1 MLPAFK
7 RKLPRAS
14 GGNRPYTDIYA
25 ARRFRAASKGESAM
39 SASDRTDS
47 TAEATSAAAIRGLWT
62 RAGRLVNMFPPPAF
76 AGYVVRRFIADAAP
90 QAASGLSYASLL
102 ALVPLLAI
110 MLAII
115 SAFPA
120 FSGLE
125 DRILGAIVSDALPP
139 MEADAGAQIRSFVR
153 NATDLTGPG
162 LAGLGVTAILL
173 LSNIN
178 GAFNTIWRVS
188 EPRPLAMRLL
198 VYWALLT
205 LGPLLLA
212 VSISVSAPVFAAL
225 GGESVAE
232 VARWLVPP
240 WVMSIGIGAVGFA
253 VLFYVVPNRR
263 VHLVHSLAGG
273 LVTALVFE
281 ALKAAFGFYLA
292 AVPGYRAVYGAVAA
306 VPIFLVWLYM
316 SWAAVLLGAEVTAA
330 LPEWRAYRARA
341 GTAWAGETLALAF
354 ALLARLRTAQR
365 EGRTLGR
372 GELVAELPAT
382 PGDVDGILTPLRRA
396 GVIARTAGGRWVL
409 AVDLSRLPVSR
420 VLGVLS
426 LSLDPGEDWP
436 AAVRAGLGELT
447 AAARDWTDQD
457 VETLL
462 SRAGDAPPAAG
473 VTSPGR
479 GSP

>member
-1 MLPAFK
+1 MVPAIK
-7 RKLPRAS
+7 RKLSRAQ
-14 GGNRPYTDIYA
+14 GGTRPYTDVFA
-25 ARRFRAASKGESAM
+25 VWGRDAASAGEPAM
-39 SASDRTDS
+39 STSDRTER
-47 TAEATSAAAIRGLWT
+47 TAGAKSAAAMRGLWT

-76 AGYVVRRFIADAAP
+76 AGYVIRRFIADAAP

-125 DRILGAIVSDALPP
+125 ERILGAIVSDALPP
-139 MEADAGAQIRSFVR
+139 MDVDAGAQIRAFVR

-240 WVMSIGIGAVGFA
+240 WVMSIGIGTVGFA

-263 VHLVHSLAGG
+263 VALAHSLAGG
-273 LVTALVFE
+273 IVTAVVFE
-281 ALKAAFGFYLA
+281 ALKAAFGFYLT

-306 VPIFLVWLYM
+306 VPIFLVWLYL

-330 LPEWRAYRARA
+330 LPEWRAYRSRA
-341 GTAWAGETLALAF
+341 GTAWTGERLALAF
-354 ALLARLRTAQR
+354 ALLSRLRRAQR
-365 EGRTLGR
+365 HGRTLGR

-382 PGDVDGILTPLRRA
+382 PGDVDGILAPLRRA
-396 GVIARTAGGRWVL
+396 GVIARTAGGGWVL
-409 AVDLSRLPVSR
+409 AVDLSRLPVAR
-420 VLGVLS
+420 VLSVLS

-436 AAVRAGLGELT
+436 PEVRAGLGELT
-447 AAARDWTDQD
+447 DAARDWTDQD
-457 VETLL
+457 MESLL
-462 SRAGDAPPAAG
+462 VRAGGG

-479 GSP
+479 ASP